1 MAIRPPGH
9 NSISESVSSLVN
21 AYATQ
26 LTAALSLIV
35 GVSGAMM
42 FFHLA
47 KSRVQSLHEWL
58 GITFLLAAVLHALRN
73 RRAISS
79 MLAQKRMR
87 LLLGITALVAAAFL
101 ALAPAA
107 KTNPAKGLA
116 QALQRSPISLVA
128 PALGI
133 SSELALSRLKTMVGI
148 DAKAT
153 DSIDGIAA
161 ANNVDASHLLSAL
174 MGELR
179 KN

>member
-1 MAIRPPGH
+1 MSASTKTNLMLDLIIFGAFLVVANPRFTGT
-9 NSISESVSSLVN
+9 SS
-21 AYATQ
+21 
-26 LTAALSLIV
+26 
-35 GVSGAMM
+35 
-42 FFHLA
+42 
-47 KSRVQSLHEWL
+47 HEWL
-58 GITFLLAAVLHALRN
+58 GIAFLLAAVLHALRN